1 MPKMLD
7 YNATLVEREDITPLL
22 AVFRIRPDE
31 PISGEGA
38 WFVPG
43 QYMVLGLNN
52 EGVPELGSV
61 RRPMSIASAPERR
74 DLIEFYIRYVEHPE
88 STNPLTHL
96 LWKTQPGD
104 RIYARVRPT
113 GKFTLADTC
122 GDDDTRLKVM
132 VAAGTGLAPFLS
144 IARSRF
150 INEPERSQRDLALI
164 HGVSYSADLGYRE
177 EIAELVAK
185 TGLHYLPT
193 VSRANRD
200 PDGWDGHAGRAES
213 FFLADELGAFEESV
227 GLGPGGM
234 TPDRAVILIC
244 GLQGTIGA
252 TITRLLGRGFIPDN
266 RKLRKALEVPE
277 DMPASIFYEAYDT
290 TPPVDVKDEELIA
303 RLKAELHAALGRGGA
318 AS

>member
-1 MPKMLD
+1 MPKMLE

-22 AVFRIRPDE
+22 AVFRLRPDE
-31 PISGEGA
+31 PLPGEGA

-43 QYMVLGLNN
+43 QYMVIGLNN

-74 DLIEFYIRYVEHPE
+74 DLVEFYIRYVERPE

-104 RIYARVRPT
+104 RMYARVRPT
-113 GKFTLADTC
+113 GKFTIADTC
-122 GDDDTRLKVM
+122 GDDDPRLKVM

-150 INEPERSQRDLALI
+150 INDATRSQSDLALI
-164 HGVSYSADLGYRE
+164 HGVSYSADLGYRA
-177 EIAELVAK
+177 EIEELVAK

-193 VSRANRD
+193 VSRADRD

-213 FFLADELGAFEESV
+213 FFLADELAAFEEAV

-234 TPDRAVILIC
+234 TPDKAVILIC

-266 RKLRKALEVPE
+266 RRLRKALEVPE
-277 DMPASIFYEAYDT
+277 DMPASVFYEAYDT
-290 TPPVDVKDEELIA
+290 TPPVDVKDIELIA
-303 RLKAELHAALGRGGA
+303 KLKAELHGALGSGDA